1 MRWESAGVPVP
12 GEVEIESDEPVSV
25 DVATAAPWEPGGS
38 EYVVALRGQ
47 LDERW
52 VETYVLMR
60 RRSPRFSRFHLNRA
74 RGRVT
79 FLCREAGQNAP
90 PQEVLED
97 LKLLVRE
104 TNRRAGLPGESSL
117 IGGADPADAAV
128 ETDEGSTTDV
138 DDPAPEAA
146 RPPEA
151 SPDTY
156 PLERFADAVRLAL
169 RLLESESIRSDA
181 PARLGQ
187 TLGTAAL
194 VFEDGGTEDEAIAAL
209 LVAVDPD
216 GPPQGERLAAIR
228 TKLGDRVAQ
237 LVEACEEGHS
247 ILTPGGDPRLHSLFF
262 RHTSPAVRRIVCAA
276 KLRNA
281 RTLLSSYRKLD
292 LPERLKFREEND
304 PMLQYHRSLVEAV
317 LEAGQ
322 SSHLIND
329 LDGVVLEMELAAG
342 PSFAE
347 RRQKR
352 PIDRFTDEVVRKLE
366 ARLES

>member
-1 MRWESAGVPVP
+1 LS
-12 GEVEIESDEPVSV
+12 GEPEIDSGEPVIV

-38 EYVVALRGQ
+38 EYVVALRGG
-47 LDERW
+47 LDDRW
-52 VETYVLMR
+52 VETYVLTR

-90 PQEVLED
+90 LQEVLED

-104 TNRRAGLPGESSL
+104 TNRRAGLPAESPVPGQDELAEAGAENGAESSAEA
-117 IGGADPADAAV
+117 GEPAEEEARAAH
-128 ETDEGSTTDV
+128 
-138 DDPAPEAA
+138 AC
-146 RPPEA
+146 
-151 SPDTY
+151 PDID

-169 RLLESESIRSDA
+169 RLLESESDRSEA
-181 PARLGQ
+181 PGRLAQ
-187 TLGTAAL
+187 LLGTAAL
-194 VFEDGGTEDEAIAAL
+194 VFEDGGGEDEAIAAL
-209 LVAVDPD
+209 FVAADPN
-216 GPPQGERLAAIR
+216 GPSHPERLARIGE
-228 TKLGDRVAQ
+228 KLGDRVAQ
-237 LVEACEEGHS
+237 LVEACDEGHS

-262 RHTSPAVRRIVCAA
+262 RHTSPALRRIVCAS

-292 LPERLKFREEND
+292 LPERLRFREEND
-304 PMLQYHRSLVEAV
+304 PMLQYYRSLVEAV

-352 PIDRFTDEVVRKLE
+352 PLDRFTDEVVRKLE